1 MIAPTLLL
9 LASLI
14 ATPQDS
20 AEGPSHLGQPL
31 RTQGDLARP
40 TAVAYGPNGALYT
53 VDPDSRRLCGFDEAG
68 ELVLSLGMAST
79 VGAAGLH
86 VDAEG
91 RIYVADAWNRAI
103 TCLNNEGRALYV
115 IPPGALQRPGGLAT
129 HGDELFVADEDAG
142 LVVVFGPDGKQRRV
156 LGAGVLDSPRDVAFD
171 AGGRLGVVDSG
182 LAAVCVFDAEGEL
195 VRRFGE
201 WGWFAGLLADP
212 SGIDSDGTRWYV
224 ADRENQRVQCF
235 DAEGKALYRTGTH
248 AILPREGGGRLHY
261 PSAVALRAD
270 GQRLALAEPMDQRIQ
285 IFGPAPGAKPAP
297 DPTRPEA
304 MQPAPHYGPS
314 WSMAGG
320 YLAIP
325 EPESHS
331 VRIYDLRLTP
341 GDDPVRVCE
350 LGGFGRDP
358 GLLRDPAGLCLVAGD
373 PLELWIADRGNR
385 RIAWYRL
392 DLSQAAPLAQDF
404 RAPKLVGEFD
414 LVEWFATCPDRMGLT
429 YVPRPVD
436 VQRTEAGETLVL
448 CRANRAVL
456 RFDAKW
462 QLVGVWRGENPAW
475 IEPVAIAWQAPRLAV
490 SDLALGRVHLHDTAA
505 GAQTLLGEGELRRP
519 MGLEFTAAGDLAVV
533 DRYQS
538 ELFVLKP
545 DGSVTRHFAPGLGR
559 EELYG
564 PSDVA
569 VATDGA
575 WWVLDHGNHRAM
587 VWGADWAW
595 RQAFGSKLYTRPAR
609 KPEGEGAKGAPESE

>member
-285 IFGPAPGAKPAP
+285 IFGPAPAPNPRPIPRDPKPCSPPPLRAELEHGGRLPRDPRTRIALGAHLRPAFDPGGRSRAGLRIGRIRPGSGPIARSGGLVLGGGRPLRALDRRPRQSAHRVVPPGPFASGAAGPGLPRAETRRRVRPGRVVCHVPRSHGADLRAAAGGCAAHRGGRNAGFVPREPGGAALRCEVATGRGMARENPLGSSRWRSRGRPAP
-297 DPTRPEA
+297 GGQRP
-304 MQPAPHYGPS
+304 GP
-314 WSMAGG
+314 
-320 YLAIP
+320 
-325 EPESHS
+325 
-331 VRIYDLRLTP
+331 
-341 GDDPVRVCE
+341 
-350 LGGFGRDP
+350 
-358 GLLRDPAGLCLVAGD
+358 
-373 PLELWIADRGNR
+373 
-385 RIAWYRL
+385 
-392 DLSQAAPLAQDF
+392 
-404 RAPKLVGEFD
+404 
-414 LVEWFATCPDRMGLT
+414 
-429 YVPRPVD
+429 
-436 VQRTEAGETLVL
+436 
-448 CRANRAVL
+448 
-456 RFDAKW
+456 
-462 QLVGVWRGENPAW
+462 
-475 IEPVAIAWQAPRLAV
+475 
-490 SDLALGRVHLHDTAA
+490 GRVHLHDTAA

-545 DGSVTRHFAPGLGR
+545 DGSVTRHFAPASAA
-559 EELYG
+559 ELYG